1 MADSPPTCFQL
12 QVSLRGM
19 KPEDSLQIVLPLEY
33 AQLAVWDLLE
43 SVFPAEGPLQA
54 EIAAKLDLRENPD
67 LAEIFDVLLDA
78 FTQCRLGYCTLNLS
92 TDEGTPLEPYDRSQ
106 KYLKLPKGKE
116 QRNSACPALH
126 LVIEQEYRA
135 LDYAVRQGYWETH
148 EELLEWL
155 QALTLLYFL
164 DKHEVEIPAG
174 ATADGDEGWSTIARV
189 LCRENL
195 ALPSVETGMVTVTES
210 GRQFI
215 GSLLAETESYIDR
228 FDLFKDVAYD
238 LHSGSVEFDT
248 GNGEDLRVQ
257 VFEAE
262 GLDPVR
268 AVFLLRLYDGTFDK
282 FASNWQ
288 QLIPNTAFFEEIL
301 EPAVNHDRVEDAAI
315 GRVIESGYAL
325 IEEGEEAAREVR
337 SRQATLERFRS
348 RAGLP
353 AADDPANPAPGDHLG
368 RERDRW

>member
-1 MADSPPTCFQL
+1 M
-12 QVSLRGM
+12 
-19 KPEDSLQIVLPLEY
+19 EDGAIGRDFS
-33 AQLAVWDLLE
+33 
-43 SVFPAEGPLQA
+43 
-54 EIAAKLDLRENPD
+54 
-67 LAEIFDVLLDA
+67 
-78 FTQCRLGYCTLNLS
+78 
-92 TDEGTPLEPYDRSQ
+92 
-106 KYLKLPKGKE
+106 
-116 QRNSACPALH
+116 

-135 LDYAVRQGYWETH
+135 VDYAVRQGYWDTR

-164 DKHEVEIPAG
+164 DKHEAEIPAVT
-174 ATADGDEGWSTIARV
+174 TADGDEGWLTIASV

-195 ALPSVETGMVTVTES
+195 AVPSAETGVVTVTES

-238 LHSGSVEFDT
+238 LHSESVEFDT
-248 GNGEDLRVQ
+248 GSGEDLRVQ
-257 VFEAE
+257 IFEAE
-262 GLDPVR
+262 GLDPIR

-282 FASNWQ
+282 FVSNWQ
-288 QLIPNTAFFEEIL
+288 QLIPNTDFFDEIL
-301 EPAVNHDRVEDAAI
+301 KPAVNHDRVGDGAI

-325 IEEGEEAAREVR
+325 IEEREEAAREVR

-353 AADDPANPAPGDHLG
+353 AADDPASPAAGDQLG
-368 RERDRW
+368 RERDR